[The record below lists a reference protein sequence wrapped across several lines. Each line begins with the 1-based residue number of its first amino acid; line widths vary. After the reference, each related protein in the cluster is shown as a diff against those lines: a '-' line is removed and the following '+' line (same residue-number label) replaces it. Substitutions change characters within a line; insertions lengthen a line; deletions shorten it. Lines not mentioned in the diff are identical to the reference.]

1 MIVKVVRHF
10 ADSDCKYSTLANTQ
24 SRTERALLYVA
35 LGERRHAK
43 MKRIAC
49 LPMYRIPCMVLWY
62 IQRIA
67 LGGANSVQINP
78 RFNALTTD
86 FILFTLFL
94 LGYLLVTIRLL
105 VRF

>member
-43 MKRIAC
+43 MKRLTC
-49 LPMYRIPCMVLWY
+49 LPMYRIPCHVL
-62 IQRIA
+62 RPVHRTER
-67 LGGANSVQINP
+67 GGANSVQINP
-78 RFNALTTD
+78 RFNALAKAL
-86 FILFTLFL
+86 ILFTLFL